1 MASINKTFVPPHSM
15 EAERAV
21 LGAIL
26 RNPNEFNVIVD
37 RTRLDAKHFYAD
49 SHRMTYSTMQALE
62 QANQPIDLLRLTEK
76 LFKDQNKQAFNP
88 TYIIELTES
97 CPVAQ
102 NVEYYARIVRENI
115 TCDVLLMHVIPRS
128 KKQPRPNKKLL
139 VLLKKSSVSFL
150 KSPTNK
156 ISVMA

>member
-26 RNPNEFNVIVD
+26 RNPNEFNLIVD
-37 RTRLDAKHFYAD
+37 RTRLDSKHFYAD
-49 SHRMTYSTMQALE
+49 SHRMTYATMQALE
-62 QANQPIDLLRLTEK
+62 QANQPIDLLTLTEK

-88 TYIIELTES
+88 SYIIELTES

-102 NVEYYARIVRENI
+102 NVEYYASIVREKYYLRRIINACNTTLVKHIFRMQIVLKMQLI
-115 TCDVLLMHVIPRS
+115 TQIML
-128 KKQPRPNKKLL
+128 
-139 VLLKKSSVSFL
+139 
-150 KSPTNK
+150 
-156 ISVMA
+156 